1 MVDKPSCIAC
11 DESISSPGEKINFC
25 HWFWPFFVNLIF
37 GNFCHFWPILTH
49 PLTPTIFF
57 YGRKA
62 LFRSAVKNLC
72 PYQVKKI
79 MFLHYFFPLLDNL
92 IFDRFWSFLVIFS
105 PSWPLLPSFSFF
117 YGRSPF
123 LGSNVMNLRPHPGR
137 NLFFNIIFG
146 PPFWKPH
153 FWSFLVIFSPLCPWL
168 PIFSF
173 FYCR

>member
-79 MFLHYFFPLLDNL
+79 MFLHYF
-92 IFDRFWSFLVIFS
+92 
-105 PSWPLLPSFSFF
+105 
-117 YGRSPF
+117 SPF
-123 LGSNVMNLRPHPGR
+123 L
-137 NLFFNIIFG
+137 IISFLIVFG
-146 PPFWKPH
+146 H
-153 FWSFLVIFSPLCPWL
+153 FWSFSAPPDPYYLVFHFFMVDHPFLDPMWWIYVRTQEEIYFLILFLAHLFENLIFGHFWS
-168 PIFSF
+168 FSALSAPDFPF
-173 FYCR
+173 FCFFLL